1 MWLSYL
7 CIPKIRE
14 LWAGLLRFP
23 RSYPSFELSDFAK
36 NIWHSG
42 QYQHSVD
49 TRVWNNFPK
58 AFCEQNHRSD
68 FQIFFAEKK
77 RSMQIFKLHNF
88 FVLKDFSDRKKVLKS
103 LEANSFISPQ
113 NYVINIIFLSG
124 ILRLKKSK
132 KICLKN
138 MLCFESRPPGGMREK
153 PRRI

>member
-1 MWLSYL
+1 MTSARNSQGNFSLIYILFHLYLLMFHLYNRKTQNQKTLTTAILSPKDRKL
-7 CIPKIRE
+7 SRCHVTELSIRIPKIRE

-77 RSMQIFKLHNF
+77 TDPCKFSNF
-88 FVLKDFSDRKKVLKS
+88 
-103 LEANSFISPQ
+103 
-113 NYVINIIFLSG
+113 IIFL
-124 ILRLKKSK
+124 
-132 KICLKN
+132 
-138 MLCFESRPPGGMREK
+138 F
-153 PRRI
+153 